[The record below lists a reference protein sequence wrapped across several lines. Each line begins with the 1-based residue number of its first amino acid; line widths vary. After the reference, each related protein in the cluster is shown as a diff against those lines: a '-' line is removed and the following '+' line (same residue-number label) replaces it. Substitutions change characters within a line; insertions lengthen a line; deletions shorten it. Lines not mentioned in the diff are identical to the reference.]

1 MASKQEKAKS
11 KAQKKAM
18 SQLKKEM
25 RQRAKSIERGD
36 AEALGDFA
44 PRRSKNSNLEA
55 FVLAITF
62 TFIITIFLSNY
73 AKTILFQFNIPIEV
87 DLTIP
92 FFWDYN
98 HGFNELGLKIFAA
111 ILVSTFIL
119 LKLSQKRT
127 RVQIRYFLSTA
138 KIRLWG
144 FVTWSLEK
152 LGEFWKWIKQLLQS
166 AKERLQLWS
175 EKLPGILQKLTNW
188 LIENSEKLSK
198 WSQKVS
204 ASSRKFLMERYH
216 RFDQSIQRSR
226 ERRLQ
231 RREATNSDLVKKYR
245 KIRHLKADGGM
256 AEVYLV
262 RDKISGVE
270 LIWKQAS
277 PSRKNT
283 LESVNKSIE
292 NEVEILQSIDHPR
305 IPKCIDSGLALN
317 DDDEMVQVLVMDY
330 IDGASLNH
338 EMRVFQNSNVL
349 PPINRVLE
357 ILGQCCEVLE
367 YLADLSPP
375 IYHRDIKPHNILTSP
390 EKGVVLIDFGL
401 AKEIDSGGGVSLSGG
416 AHTEGW
422 SPPERTR
429 AISGG
434 FTDVYGLG
442 QILWHMLTNEAPGI
456 YPEEYR
462 IEKIEALGHPEW
474 VSKLVNKA
482 TFPSDPKMRIQ
493 SAAEFRI
500 WLEKEV
506 SVQ

>member
-1 MASKQEKAKS
+1 M
-11 KAQKKAM
+11 
-18 SQLKKEM
+18 
-25 RQRAKSIERGD
+25 
-36 AEALGDFA
+36 
-44 PRRSKNSNLEA
+44 
-55 FVLAITF
+55 
-62 TFIITIFLSNY
+62 
-73 AKTILFQFNIPIEV
+73 
-87 DLTIP
+87 
-92 FFWDYN
+92 
-98 HGFNELGLKIFAA
+98 
-111 ILVSTFIL
+111 
-119 LKLSQKRT
+119 
-127 RVQIRYFLSTA
+127 
-138 KIRLWG
+138 
-144 FVTWSLEK
+144 
-152 LGEFWKWIKQLLQS
+152 
-166 AKERLQLWS
+166 
-175 EKLPGILQKLTNW
+175 
-188 LIENSEKLSK
+188 
-198 WSQKVS
+198 
-204 ASSRKFLMERYH
+204 
-216 RFDQSIQRSR
+216 
-226 ERRLQ
+226 Q
-231 RREATNSDLVKKYR
+231 RREASNSELTKKYR

-256 AEVYLV
+256 AEVYLA
-262 RDKISGVE
+262 RDRISGVE

-292 NEVEILQSIDHPR
+292 NEVEILQAIDHPR
-305 IPKCIDSGLALN
+305 IPKCIDSGLTLN

-349 PPINRVLE
+349 PPINRVIE
-357 ILGQCCEVLE
+357 TLGQCCEVLE

-462 IEKIEALGHPEW
+462 IEKLESLGHPEW
-474 VSKLVNKA
+474 LSKLVNKA

-500 WLEKEV
+500 WLEKEGTT
-506 SVQ
+506 Q